1 MMANTNY
8 PSAENPQNQNRTA
21 RNNNNTTKNI
31 IIGVLAAGLL
41 GTWAY
46 FLYDKNDSNKQ
57 IHEKTLAVNNAM
69 SSKDSVQAMYDV
81 TLARLDT
88 LTGENNKIKGQLS
101 DRESQVNKLRNEI
114 SSILTKKN

>member
-8 PSAENPQNQNRTA
+8 PSADSPQNSNRPV
-21 RNNNNTTKNI
+21 RNSNNTTKNI

-57 IHEKTLAVNNAM
+57 IQEKTLAVNTAM
-69 SSKDSVQAMYDV
+69 SSRDSIQAQYA
-81 TLARLDT
+81 LSLERLDS
-88 LTGENNKIKGQLS
+88 LTGDNNNKAGVIS
-101 DRESQVNKLRNEI
+101 ERESEI
-114 SSILTKKN
+114 S